1 MQNAPP
7 PVGRAT
13 PPRLVV
19 PALMIACSIWLE
31 KLVAPCHTG
40 SRFVG
45 DSSGGRG
52 GRAAQKRRAGSVP
65 RAALAAAAGSFPLR
79 PGNHF
84 VYVTSNIN
92 EIEMLISLEKI
103 SRQSLWLNL
112 VIYW

>member
-52 GRAAQKRRAGSVP
+52 GRAAQKRRAG
-65 RAALAAAAGSFPLR
+65 AAAGSFPLR